1 MENKTESE
9 ILCIREYNFYKG
21 FNCCSILFDNFFKKT
36 LNITDDI
43 HPYTD
48 IYMIFSYNKK
58 HNYKNK
64 DVEIVWDP
72 IIHSFQIKNKKYV
85 FHKTIKNV
93 LIDKMVELAQ
103 KYLDLDKLWDKKLE
117 KEIINNY
124 IKKYNIKKYN
134 VDTIFEDS
142 IIFLKK
148 KLIPIYN
155 YYCVVRNEFIT
166 TDIKKFQV
174 KYVNNV
180 LSFVADK
187 INDKIDIEIHPTRYK
202 RLLDLF
208 NKNNSKSTLT
218 YFNNYLYALVRRNRT
233 IYWQYKVFF
242 GNSIPQNVFNYWRS
256 ICSNNVYECFADP
269 FNCYLDKYYSAF
281 HDVDKAFGSL
291 GSFFDN
297 PPKTGCAIAHP
308 PTEKHF
314 LEATIKKILSEVKK
328 NKTIY
333 ILGMPIWPLYMKVKG
348 QNSLD
353 KYDKFK
359 INREMTLHTAN
370 LDTDVNETKTYY
382 YKYELYI
389 IGSHKFDVNTLEA
402 NVNKQFVISKK

>member
-9 ILCIREYNFYKG
+9 NLCIREYNFYKG
-21 FNCCSILFDNFFKKT
+21 FNYCSILFDNFFKKT
-36 LNITDDI
+36 LNITNDI

-48 IYMIFSYNKK
+48 LYMIFSYNKK
-58 HNYKNK
+58 HNYK

-85 FHKTIKNV
+85 FHKTIKNI

-124 IKKYNIKKYN
+124 IQKLNIKKYN
-134 VDTIFEDS
+134 IDTIFEDS
-142 IIFLKK
+142 IVLLKK
-148 KLIPIYN
+148 KMIPIYN
-155 YYCVVRNEFIT
+155 YYCVVRNDFIP

-174 KYVNNV
+174 KYINNV

-202 RLLDLF
+202 RLQDLF
-208 NKNNSKSTLT
+208 TKHNNKSSLA

-314 LEATIKKILSEVKK
+314 LEATIKKVISEVKK
-328 NKTIY
+328 NKVVY
-333 ILGMPIWPLYMKVKG
+333 ILGMPIWPAYMRVKG
-348 QNSLD
+348 QNLLD

-370 LDTDVNETKTYY
+370 LDTDINETKTYY

-389 IGSHKFDVNTLEA
+389 IGSHKFDIKTLES

>member
-1 MENKTESE
+1 MENKNESE

-21 FNCCSILFDNFFKKT
+21 FNCCSTLFNNFFKKS

-48 IYMIFSYNKK
+48 LYMIFSYNKK
-58 HNYKNK
+58 QVYKNI
-64 DVEIVWDP
+64 DVSWDP
-72 IIHSFQIKNKKYV
+72 IIHSFQIKDKKYV
-85 FHKTIKNV
+85 FHKTIKNII
-93 LIDKMVELAQ
+93 IDKMVELAQ

-117 KEIINNY
+117 KEIISNY

-134 VDTIFEDS
+134 VDNIFEDS

-148 KLIPIYN
+148 KIIPIYN
-155 YYCVVRNEFIT
+155 YYCVVRNEFIPSE
-166 TDIKKFQV
+166 IKKFQV
-174 KYVNNV
+174 KYINNV

-208 NKNNSKSTLT
+208 NKHNSKSMLT

-233 IYWQYKVFF
+233 IYWQFKVFF

-256 ICSNNVYECFADP
+256 VCSNNVYECFADP

-328 NKTIY
+328 NKAIY
-333 ILGMPIWPLYMKVKG
+333 ILGMPIWPLYMRVKG
-348 QNSLD
+348 QNLLE

-370 LDTDVNETKTYY
+370 LDTDINETKTYY

-389 IGSHKFDVNTLEA
+389 IGTHKYDIKTLEA
-402 NVNKQFVISKK
+402 NVNKQFIINKK

>member
-1 MENKTESE
+1 MENKNESE

-21 FNCCSILFDNFFKKT
+21 FNHCSILFDNFFKKS
-36 LNITDDI
+36 LNITDDV

-48 IYMIFSYNKK
+48 LYMIFSYNKK
-58 HNYKNK
+58 QAYKNI
-64 DVEIVWDP
+64 DISWDP
-72 IIHSFQIKNKKYV
+72 IIHSFQIKDKKYV
-85 FHKTIKNV
+85 FHKSIKNII
-93 LIDKMVELAQ
+93 IDKMVELAQ

-117 KEIINNY
+117 KDIISKY
-124 IKKYNIKKYN
+124 IKKFNIKKYN
-134 VDTIFEDS
+134 VETIFEDS
-142 IIFLKK
+142 ITFLKK
-148 KLIPIYN
+148 KVIPIYN
-155 YYCVVRNEFIT
+155 YYCVVRNDYIPTE
-166 TDIKKFQV
+166 IKKFQV

-208 NKNNSKSTLT
+208 NKHNSKST

-297 PPKTGCAIAHP
+297 PPKSGCAIAHP

-328 NKTIY
+328 NKVVY
-333 ILGMPIWPLYMKVKG
+333 ILGMPIWPPYMRVKG
-348 QNSLD
+348 QNLLD

-370 LDTDVNETKTYY
+370 LDTDINETKTYY

-389 IGSHKFDVNTLEA
+389 IGTHKYDIKILEA
-402 NVNKQFVISKK
+402 NVNKQFIINKK

>member
-1 MENKTESE
+1 MENKNESE
-9 ILCIREYNFYKG
+9 SLCIREYNFFKG
-21 FNCCSILFDNFFKKT
+21 FKCCSTLFNNLFKKS
-36 LNITDDI
+36 LNITDDV

-48 IYMIFSYNKK
+48 LYMIFSYNKK
-58 HNYKNK
+58 QVYKNI
-64 DVEIVWDP
+64 DISWDP
-72 IIHSFQIKNKKYV
+72 IIHSFQIKDKKYV
-85 FHKTIKNV
+85 FHKTIKNII
-93 LIDKMVELAQ
+93 IDKMVELAQ

-117 KEIINNY
+117 KEIISNY

-134 VDTIFEDS
+134 VDNIFEDS

-148 KLIPIYN
+148 KIIPIYN
-155 YYCVVRNEFIT
+155 YYCVVRNEYIPSE
-166 TDIKKFQV
+166 IKKFQV
-174 KYVNNV
+174 KYINNV

-208 NKNNSKSTLT
+208 NKHNSKSMLT

-233 IYWQYKVFF
+233 IYWQHKVFF

-314 LEATIKKILSEVKK
+314 LEATIKKILSEIKK
-328 NKTIY
+328 NKAIY
-333 ILGMPIWPLYMKVKG
+333 ILGMPIWPLYMRVKG
-348 QNSLD
+348 QNLLD

-389 IGSHKFDVNTLEA
+389 IGSHKYDIKTLEA

>member
-9 ILCIREYNFYKG
+9 ILCIREYNFFKG
-21 FNCCSILFDNFFKKT
+21 FKCCSILFDNFFKKT
-36 LNITDDI
+36 LNITDDV

-48 IYMIFSYNKK
+48 LYMIFSYNKK
-58 HNYKNK
+58 QVYKNI
-64 DVEIVWDP
+64 DISWDP

-103 KYLDLDKLWDKKLE
+103 KYLDLDKIWDKKLE
-117 KEIINNY
+117 KDIINNY

-134 VDTIFEDS
+134 VDNIFEDS

-148 KLIPIYN
+148 KIIPIYN
-155 YYCVVRNEFIT
+155 YYCVVRNEFIPSE
-166 TDIKKFQV
+166 IKKFQV
-174 KYVNNV
+174 KYINNV

-208 NKNNSKSTLT
+208 NKHNSKSSLA

-328 NKTIY
+328 NKVVY
-333 ILGMPIWPLYMKVKG
+333 ILGMPIWPPYMRVKG

-370 LDTDVNETKTYY
+370 LDTYVNETKTYY

-389 IGSHKFDVNTLEA
+389 IGSHKYDIKTLEA